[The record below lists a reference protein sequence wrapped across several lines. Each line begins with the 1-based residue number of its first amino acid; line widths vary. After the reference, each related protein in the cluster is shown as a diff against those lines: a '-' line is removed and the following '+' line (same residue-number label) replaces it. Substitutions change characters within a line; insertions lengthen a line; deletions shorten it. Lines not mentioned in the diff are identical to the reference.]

1 MQAYTGTVNQDID
14 VAKLA
19 DGLRDLRFAL
29 IGIRNVAFE
38 SDSRGA
44 GTIDISDGLLCLRQV

>member
-38 SDSRGA
+38 G
-44 GTIDISDGLLCLRQV
+44 IDITRALSYLDLQLRTRLK